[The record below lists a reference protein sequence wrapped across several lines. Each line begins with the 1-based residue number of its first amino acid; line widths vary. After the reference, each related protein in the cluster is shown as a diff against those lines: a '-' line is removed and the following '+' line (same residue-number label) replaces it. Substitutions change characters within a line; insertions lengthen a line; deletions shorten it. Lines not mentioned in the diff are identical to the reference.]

1 MEVGLILHSTVA
13 SWTKREA
20 SKASDGQQSR
30 RRGGQVDANGQ
41 GFRLATSPNLV
52 GSLVEAA

>member
-13 SWTKREA
+13 NWTK
-20 SKASDGQQSR
+20 SSNASDGQQSR